1 MNGRCS
7 VHVIVVGG
15 TGSGVKL
22 SLRYRSAA
30 MEVIQMTESVKDS
43 SALPV
48 QEVAYLPN
56 ETAARMVAGLKRAF
70 STPPTMHE
78 ERSLSVR
85 TLRHKISKEA

>member
-1 MNGRCS
+1 
-7 VHVIVVGG
+7 
-15 TGSGVKL
+15 
-22 SLRYRSAA
+22 
-30 MEVIQMTESVKDS
+30 
-43 SALPV
+43 V